1 MMQQKEGSSA
11 RQQFADPEYRKYEG
25 NQTDDPRLHNETS
38 YAQDAREGQFSKVYP
53 LQRDKTNLLC
63 FALAVIAL
71 GLIVLFGLLFVVVVG
86 GKAGWA
92 SFTVACF
99 AVLIIA
105 SIGIIAIK
113 AKTP

>member
-11 RQQFADPEYRKYEG
+11 RQQFADPDDRRYEG
-25 NQTDDPRLHNETS
+25 NQTGDSGLHYETS
-38 YAQDAREGQFSKVYP
+38 YAQGAREGQFSKVYP

-86 GKAGWA
+86 G
-92 SFTVACF
+92 TVGGGAFAAACF
-99 AVLIIA
+99 SILIIA
-105 SIGIIAIK
+105 GVGMIAIK
-113 AKTP
+113 KN